1 MPRYSINNH
10 ATCQISI
17 MSPTYVPGRML
28 PLAFVFLNECICL
41 TMLLPFVGYMVVDFK
56 IVETKDQAVCAL
68 VCVCW

>member
-1 MPRYSINNH
+1 
-10 ATCQISI
+10 